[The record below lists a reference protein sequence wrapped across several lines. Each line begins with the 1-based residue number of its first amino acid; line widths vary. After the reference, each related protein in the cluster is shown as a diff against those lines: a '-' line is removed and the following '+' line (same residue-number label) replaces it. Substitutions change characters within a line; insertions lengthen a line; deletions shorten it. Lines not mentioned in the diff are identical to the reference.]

1 LVGHF
6 GLLSLVFKD
15 FRKDTPT
22 YHFFNLQKE
31 CYTYEGSRVGIFFR
45 LTGLKQDR

>member
-31 CYTYEGSRVGIFFR
+31 CYTYKIG
-45 LTGLKQDR
+45 